1 MDVLRSHSPTW
12 LRLRSPE
19 ETIVKETRPRAQ
31 APMTEPARTPNLW
44 AFPGR
49 PTTKNPAGNTVALL
63 AYRDAQKVVATK

>member
-19 ETIVKETRPRAQ
+19 EQTVQTRRPPSQAPVTRPA
-31 APMTEPARTPNLW
+31 ETPNLW

-49 PTTKNPAGNTVALL
+49 PTTKNPAGNTVAVM
-63 AYRDAQKVVATK
+63 AYRDAQKVVATE

>member
-19 ETIVKETRPRAQ
+19 ETIVQDARPRGQAPVTRPA
-31 APMTEPARTPNLW
+31 ETPNVW

-49 PTTKNPAGNTVALL
+49 PTTKNPAGDTVAVM